1 MINEEGGFDSDV
13 NVRIGK
19 TTTAFLQLKKVWNP
33 KQLSVSQHQ
42 SPNVQHER
50 QDSSIDTRTRID
62 TLIQEVASLKDV
74 EKLLFCLLLPVD
86 NTHGSHCISNTSFG
100 FAGDE
105 LEVSSGYDVNSLGI
119 GLFSPGGQSSLHLS
133 NQVEQSQAYTWI
145 MSHLEEDPSTCLRK
159 DEVYDDY
166 RYLQRLVYSLAMSI
180 GSMFFRC

>member
-1 MINEEGGFDSDV
+1 M
-13 NVRIGK
+13 
-19 TTTAFLQLKKVWNP
+19 
-33 KQLSVSQHQ
+33 
-42 SPNVQHER
+42 
-50 QDSSIDTRTRID
+50 
-62 TLIQEVASLKDV
+62 
-74 EKLLFCLLLPVD
+74 D

-166 RYLQRLVYSLAMSI
+166 RYIQRLAYSLVMSI
-180 GSMFFRC
+180 GSMLFRCYKRLNSRYIISDSIMIKYRHFFLSNVVPSVLFGLFILVISPALFDSQNVSFIV